1 MMGIP
6 GGGEREDGVGRVG
19 GGCRRSWVGV
29 HEPMAAHGEAAS
41 VSTSGG
47 DRGRRRQG
55 MGGGG
60 GRLGS
65 RVGLGFDEIGWSG
78 LDWIG
83 TGRRAG
89 HEEAWVL
96 SGRIDRAEA
105 GADSREWKKV
115 GTSFCLHFVLFSS
128 RDKYYKLW

>member
-1 MMGIP
+1 VDRREGVER
-6 GGGEREDGVGRVG
+6 GEGPEGSDDGDSGRRQGEDGVGRVG
-19 GGCRRSWVGV
+19 GGCRRGWVGV
-29 HEPMAAHGEAAS
+29 HEPMATSGEAAS

-96 SGRIDRAEA
+96 SSKIDRAT
-105 GADSREWKKV
+105 RERTRGV
-115 GTSFCLHFVLFSS
+115 GEGGRTWSG
-128 RDKYYKLW
+128 